1 MLCMEVEVQDVE
13 EALPAQYEVEPIEPG
28 FRIYDESNNGAEIM
42 FGEDDGT
49 PRAVVDNWGGA
60 TETLYEGQE
69 QSTDGILSYDMFEEI
84 LEDEYLDEISRA
96 RGILGTGLE
105 TASEADSVDETVE
118 ALVESAE
125 DAYGALEEEGK
136 EATDFSFQCEP
147 EKEPGNAYI
156 SIGNQGVQLG
166 PEKASINMNDYDLE
180 FSTPAAY
187 IMGVVMLDGRNKKP
201 NVSTGLSYKPGS
213 VHHEEQEEQ
222 ADMGLVQRATEI
234 TDYDFLN

>member
-1 MLCMEVEVQDVE
+1 MEVTVQDIE
-13 EALPAQYEVEPIEPG
+13 EGLPAEYSVESVETG

-69 QSTDGILSYDMFEEI
+69 QSTDGILSYEMFEEI
-84 LEDEYLDEISRA
+84 LEDEYLDEVSRA
-96 RGILGTGLE
+96 KGILGTGLE
-105 TASEADSVDETVE
+105 SASGADTVDETVE
-118 ALVESAE
+118 ALVDSAE
-125 DAYGALEEEGK
+125 DAYDVLEAEGK

-147 EKEPGNAYI
+147 DKEPGNAYV
-156 SIGNQGVQLG
+156 SIGNEGVQLG
-166 PEKASINMNDYDLE
+166 PEKASIDMNDYELE

-187 IMGVVMLDGRNKKP
+187 IMGVVMLEGRNKKP

-213 VHHEEQEEQ
+213 NHHEGQEEQ
-222 ADMGLVQRATEI
+222 ANMDLVERATEI
-234 TDYDFLN
+234 TDYDFKN